1 MIVIKIWTTAT
12 PRRKGQ
18 PRPKRRMGQP
28 QLQDSFALGS
38 GLAVTFRI
46 SPSSPFGWA
55 PGLPF
60 LPFLAGLPPWGLANP
75 DPKGNN
81 HPKRKGQPSPE
92 KEGRPL
98 PREGRANPT
107 GRANPKLEKEGPTI
121 TPKIADTFPRR
132 KGQPPCRDRKAE
144 TPSPRKKN
152 QKGRKRLL

>member
-46 SPSSPFGWA
+46 GPGTSPSSPFGWA

-75 DPKGNN
+75 NPKGNN

-92 KEGRPL
+92 KERPK
-98 PREGRANPT
+98 PPARERKTKKEENDSFEEQ
-107 GRANPKLEKEGPTI
+107 EKFKENRNI
-121 TPKIADTFPRR
+121 K
-132 KGQPPCRDRKAE
+132 QE
-144 TPSPRKKN
+144 TVTH
-152 QKGRKRLL
+152 